1 MREKREK
8 KIFLNSSVKNVSIIR
23 KDPDKEE
30 GCERERR
37 YAQGFLFPFLYSWKV
52 LNMHGFLRTK
62 HFKSGIQFAQC
73 WNDWMDLPTR
83 KHLKTCDLTHS
94 ISTCTDSTSN
104 ARGTLRVWTL
114 SRCPGHLATHLQS
127 DSVKQV
133 LLFSQLTS
141 MRLLPTGRGLTV
153 WAGIPPHV
161 TSRAHLWEGTWQV
174 GCTGGSWERRHKCSL
189 GIGLFPGWLLCSEK
203 VTQTMPLTLN
213 VQIWFVN
220 VPYFKKRCSGNS
232 LAV

>member
-37 YAQGFLFPFLYSWKV
+37 YAQGFLFPFLYSWNV

-161 TSRAHLWEGTWQV
+161 TSRAHLLTITIDCLLQTTAKFHLQSLRGNNFNTTS
-174 GCTGGSWERRHKCSL
+174 CKTSWKTKMFRTHNKVV
-189 GIGLFPGWLLCSEK
+189 LFHC
-203 VTQTMPLTLN
+203 
-213 VQIWFVN
+213 F
-220 VPYFKKRCSGNS
+220 
-232 LAV
+232 